1 MSSYS
6 ALFRAPGFLRV
17 ITSQLYARFPF
28 GMMTLAFVMHIQHV
42 HHSYA
47 VAGLALGADTIGA
60 AISGPVLGRLLGK
73 YGTSRVLITTAS
85 IGAAA
90 IAGIGLLNASPV
102 AMIAMAL
109 VVGLTSPPI
118 QTAARTIYP
127 TLVKKKDLPAVYSLD
142 ATSQELIWVIGP
154 VLATVLAAQVNTSFV
169 VVLMA
174 AIQVTG
180 AIWFCSNKEV
190 NQMVIPTPNRKM
202 GGVLT
207 NKVVLTTAILGLL
220 LIGGF
225 SGVEVGTVA
234 VVPKALAGVVI
245 GALSLGSIVG
255 GLALGNRVKSRW
267 SLSWLLSLILV
278 GYLLLWIAPTNA
290 VWISIC
296 LFIAGV
302 GVAPSLG
309 ILGAAIAS
317 NLRPGDA
324 AEANGWASTGQ
335 LMGYSAGAALSG
347 IAIDSVSDTSA
358 FLVSVV
364 FGVGAI
370 LVAIMAVEIM
380 SPARKQDQ

>member
-1 MSSYS
+1 MSSYG

-17 ITSQLYARFPF
+17 ISSQLYARFPF
-28 GMMTLAFVMHIQHV
+28 GMMTLAFVLHIEHV
-42 HHSYA
+42 HNSYA

-60 AISGPVLGRLLGK
+60 AVSGPVLGRLLSK
-73 YGTSRVLITTAS
+73 FGTTRVLVTSAT

-90 IAGIGLLNASPV
+90 MLGIALLDASPV
-102 AMIAMAL
+102 GMIALAL

-127 TLVKKKDLPAVYSLD
+127 SLVKKKDLNAVYSLD

-154 VLATVLAAQVNTSFV
+154 VLATVLAAQINTVFV

-174 AIQVTG
+174 AVQVSG
-180 AIWFCSNKEV
+180 VIWFCSNKEV
-190 NQMVIPTPNRKM
+190 SQAVIPSPERKM

-207 NKVVLTTAILGLL
+207 NKIVLATAVLGLL

-234 VVPKALAGVVI
+234 VVSHDLAGLVI

-255 GLALGNRVKSRW
+255 GVFLGNRVKSRW
-267 SLSWLLSLILV
+267 SLTWLLTLVLAGYALI
-278 GYLLLWIAPTNA
+278 WIAPANG
-290 VWISIC
+290 VWLAIC

-309 ILGAAIAS
+309 ILGTAIAG
-317 NLRPGDA
+317 NLKPGDA

-347 IAIDSVSDTSA
+347 IAIDSVSESSA
-358 FLVSVV
+358 FLVSLV
-364 FGVGAI
+364 FGVGAV
-370 LVAIMAVEIM
+370 LVAVMAVDIM
-380 SPARKQDQ
+380 SPARKQEK

>member
-1 MSSYS
+1 MSSYG

-60 AISGPVLGRLLGK
+60 AISGPVLGRFLSK
-73 YGTSRVLITTAS
+73 YGTTRVLVTTAS

-90 IAGIGLLNASPV
+90 MTGIGVLNAPPV
-102 AMIAMAL
+102 AMIALAL

-154 VLATVLAAQVNTSFV
+154 VLATVLAAQVNTMFV

-174 AIQVTG
+174 IVQVTG
-180 AIWFCSNKEV
+180 AIWFCSNREV
-190 NQMVIPTPNRKM
+190 SHMVIPSPDRKM

-234 VVPKALAGVVI
+234 IVPKAMAGVVI

-255 GLALGNRVKSRW
+255 GVFLGNRVKSRW
-267 SLSWLLSLILV
+267 SLTMLLGLV
-278 GYLLLWIAPTNA
+278 LLGYLLLWIAPSNPI
-290 VWISIC
+290 WIAIC
-296 LFIAGV
+296 LFVAGL

-309 ILGAAIAS
+309 ILGAAIAG
-317 NLRPGDA
+317 NLKAGDA

-347 IAIDSVSDTSA
+347 IAIDSVSNTSA
-358 FLVSVV
+358 FLVSIV

-380 SPARKQDQ
+380 NPSGKQN

>member
-1 MSSYS
+1 MNTYG
-6 ALFRAPGFLRV
+6 ALFKSPGFLRV
-17 ITSQLYARFPF
+17 MVSQLYARFSF

-42 HHSYA
+42 YHSYA

-60 AISGPVLGRLLGK
+60 AISGPVLGRLFGK
-73 YGTSRVLITTAS
+73 YGTARVLITCAS
-85 IGAAA
+85 IGSLAML
-90 IAGIGLLNASPV
+90 GIGLLSTSSV
-102 AMIAMAL
+102 VIIGLAL

-127 TLVKKKDLPAVYSLD
+127 TLVKKKLLPAVYSLD

-154 VLATVLAAQVNTSFV
+154 VLATVLAAQVSTAFV

-174 AIQVTG
+174 MIQITG
-180 AIWFCSNKEV
+180 TLWFCANKEV
-190 NQMVIPTPNRKM
+190 SKLVIPSSNRRM

-207 NKVVLTTAILGLL
+207 NKVVLTTAVLGLL

-234 VVPKALAGVVI
+234 IVPRALSGVVI
-245 GALSLGSIVG
+245 GALSLGSIFG
-255 GLALGNRVKSRW
+255 GIFLGNRVKSRW
-267 SLSWLLSLILV
+267 SLAFLLTLV
-278 GYLLLWIAPTNA
+278 LFGYLLVWFAPTNP
-290 VWISIC
+290 VWLSIC
-296 LFIAGV
+296 LFVAGL

-309 ILGAAIAS
+309 ILGAAIAR
-317 NLRPGDA
+317 NLKAGEA

-347 IAIDSVSDTSA
+347 IAIDSVSNVSA

-370 LVAIMAVEIM
+370 LVAIMAVDIM
-380 SPARKQDQ
+380 SPNGKKIE

>member
-1 MSSYS
+1 MSSYG

-17 ITSQLYARFPF
+17 ISSQLYARFPF
-28 GMMTLAFVMHIQHV
+28 GMMTLAFVLHIEHV
-42 HHSYA
+42 HNSYA

-60 AISGPVLGRLLGK
+60 AVSGPVLGRLLSK
-73 YGTSRVLITTAS
+73 FGTTRVLVTSAT
-85 IGAAA
+85 IGALAMLG
-90 IAGIGLLNASPV
+90 IALLDASPV
-102 AMIAMAL
+102 GMIALAL

-127 TLVKKKDLPAVYSLD
+127 SLVKKKDLNAVYSLD

-154 VLATVLAAQVNTSFV
+154 VLATVLAAQINTVFV

-174 AIQVTG
+174 AVQISGV
-180 AIWFCSNKEV
+180 IWFCSNKEV
-190 NQMVIPTPNRKM
+190 SQAVIPSPERKM

-207 NKVVLTTAILGLL
+207 NKIVLATAVLGLL

-234 VVPKALAGVVI
+234 VVSHDLAGLVI

-255 GLALGNRVKSRW
+255 GVFLGNRVKSRW
-267 SLSWLLSLILV
+267 SLTWLLTLVLAGYALI
-278 GYLLLWIAPTNA
+278 WIAPTNG
-290 VWISIC
+290 VWLAIC

-309 ILGAAIAS
+309 ILGTAIAG
-317 NLRPGDA
+317 NLKPGDA

-347 IAIDSVSDTSA
+347 IAIDSVSESSA
-358 FLVSVV
+358 FLVSLV
-364 FGVGAI
+364 FGVGAV
-370 LVAIMAVEIM
+370 LVAVMAVDIM
-380 SPARKQDQ
+380 SPARKQEK

>member
-73 YGTSRVLITTAS
+73 YGTSRVLITTAT

-90 IAGIGLLNASPV
+90 IAGIGLLNAPPV

-190 NQMVIPTPNRKM
+190 NQMVIPSPNRKM

>member
-1 MSSYS
+1 MSSYG

-28 GMMTLAFVMHIQHV
+28 GMMTLAFVMHIQFV

-73 YGTSRVLITTAS
+73 YGTTRVLITTAS

-90 IAGIGLLNASPV
+90 IASIGLFNAPPV
-102 AMIAMAL
+102 AMIALAL

-154 VLATVLAAQVNTSFV
+154 VLATVLAAQVNTAFV
-169 VVLMA
+169 VVLMSL
-174 AIQVTG
+174 IQITG
-180 AIWFCSNKEV
+180 ALWFCSNKEV
-190 NQMVIPTPNRKM
+190 SQMVIPTPNRKM

-234 VVPKALAGVVI
+234 VVPKSLAGVVI

-255 GLALGNRVKSRW
+255 GLTLGNRVKSRW
-267 SLSWLLSLILV
+267 SLTWLLTLILV
-278 GYLLLWIAPTNA
+278 GYLLVWIAPNSA
-290 VWISIC
+290 IWISIC

-317 NLRPGDA
+317 NLKAGDA

-358 FLVSVV
+358 FLVSIV

-370 LVAIMAVEIM
+370 LVAIMAVDIM
-380 SPARKQDQ
+380 SPARKQDK

>member
-1 MSSYS
+1 MSSYG

-28 GMMTLAFVMHIQHV
+28 GMMTLAFVMHIEHV

-60 AISGPVLGRLLGK
+60 AISGPVLGRLLSRF
-73 YGTSRVLITTAS
+73 GTSRVLITTAS

-90 IAGIGLLNASPV
+90 MVGIGVLDAPPV
-102 AMIAMAL
+102 AMIALAL

-127 TLVKKKDLPAVYSLD
+127 TLVKKKELPAVYSLD

-154 VLATVLAAQVNTSFV
+154 VLATVLAAQFNTMFV

-174 AIQVTG
+174 VVQVTG
-180 AIWFCSNKEV
+180 ALWFCSNREV
-190 NQMVIPTPNRKM
+190 NQMVIPSSNRKM

-207 NKVVLTTAILGLL
+207 NKIVLTTAILGLL

-234 VVPKALAGVVI
+234 IVPKALAGVVI

-255 GLALGNRVKSRW
+255 GVFLGNRVKSRW
-267 SLSWLLSLILV
+267 SLTLLLGLV
-278 GYLLLWIAPTNA
+278 LLGYLMLWISPSDPI
-290 VWISIC
+290 WIAIC
-296 LFIAGV
+296 LFISGV

-309 ILGAAIAS
+309 ILGAAIAG
-317 NLRPGDA
+317 NLKTGEA

-347 IAIDSVSDTSA
+347 IAIDSVSNTSA
-358 FLVSVV
+358 FLVSIV

-370 LVAIMAVEIM
+370 LVAIMAVDIM
-380 SPARKQDQ
+380 KPAGKQD

>member
-1 MSSYS
+1 MSSYG

-17 ITSQLYARFPF
+17 ISSQLYARFPF
-28 GMMTLAFVMHIQHV
+28 GMMTLAFVMHIQYV

-60 AISGPVLGRLLGK
+60 AISGPVLGRLLSK

-85 IGAAA
+85 IGAASMV
-90 IAGIGLLNASPV
+90 GIGVLNAPPV
-102 AMIAMAL
+102 AMIGLAL

-154 VLATVLAAQVNTSFV
+154 VLATVLAAQINTMFV

-174 AIQVTG
+174 VVQVTG
-180 AIWFCSNKEV
+180 ALWFCSNREV
-190 NQMVIPTPNRKM
+190 NQMVIPSSNRKM

-207 NKVVLTTAILGLL
+207 NKIVLTTAILGLL

-234 VVPKALAGVVI
+234 IVPKSLAGVVI

-255 GLALGNRVKSRW
+255 GVFLGNRVKSRW
-267 SLSWLLSLILV
+267 SLTILLGLV
-278 GYLLLWIAPTNA
+278 LLGYLMLWISPSNPI
-290 VWISIC
+290 WISIC
-296 LFIAGV
+296 LFISGV

-309 ILGAAIAS
+309 ILGAAIAG
-317 NLRPGDA
+317 NLKAGEA
-324 AEANGWASTGQ
+324 AEANGWAGTGQ

-347 IAIDSVSDTSA
+347 IAIDSVSNTSA
-358 FLVSVV
+358 FLVSIV

-380 SPARKQDQ
+380 NPAGKQD

>member
-1 MSSYS
+1 MSSYG

-17 ITSQLYARFPF
+17 ISSQLYARFPF

-60 AISGPVLGRLLGK
+60 AISGPVLGRLLSK
-73 YGTSRVLITTAS
+73 YGTTRVLITSAS
-85 IGAAA
+85 LGAAA
-90 IAGIGLLNASPV
+90 MLGIALLNASPV
-102 AMIAMAL
+102 GMIALAL

-127 TLVKKKDLPAVYSLD
+127 SLVKKKDLPAIYSLD

-154 VLATVLAAQVNTSFV
+154 VLATVLAAQVNTVFV

-174 AIQVTG
+174 AVQISG
-180 AIWFCSNKEV
+180 AIWFCSNREV
-190 NQMVIPTPNRKM
+190 SQMVIPSPERKM
-202 GGVLT
+202 GGVLR
-207 NKVVLTTAILGLL
+207 NKIVLTTAVLGLL

-234 VVPKALAGVVI
+234 VVSHELAGVVI

-255 GLALGNRVKSRW
+255 GVFLGNRVKSRW
-267 SLSWLLSLILV
+267 SLTWLLVLVLV
-278 GYLLLWIAPTNA
+278 GYALI
-290 VWISIC
+290 WISPADPIWISTC
-296 LFIAGV
+296 LFISGV

-309 ILGAAIAS
+309 ILGTAIAG
-317 NLRPGDA
+317 NLKPGDA

-347 IAIDSVSDTSA
+347 IAIDSVSNTSA
-358 FLVSVV
+358 FLVSIV

-380 SPARKQDQ
+380 SPSGKQDK

>member
-1 MSSYS
+1 MSSYG
-6 ALFRAPGFLRV
+6 ALFRSPGFLRV
-17 ITSQLYARFPF
+17 ISSQLYARFPF

-60 AISGPVLGRLLGK
+60 AISGPVLGRLFGK
-73 YGTSRVLITTAS
+73 YGTARVLITTAS
-85 IGAAA
+85 IGAMAM
-90 IAGIGLLNASPV
+90 AGIGLLNAAPAV
-102 AMIAMAL
+102 MIGLAL

-118 QTAARTIYP
+118 QTAARTVYP
-127 TLVKKKDLPAVYSLD
+127 TLVKKKYLPAVYSLD

-154 VLATVLAAQVNTSFV
+154 VLATVLAAQVSTAFV

-174 AIQVTG
+174 VVQVTG

-190 NQMVIPTPNRKM
+190 SRMVIPSPNRRM

-207 NKVVLTTAILGLL
+207 NKIVLTTAILGLL

-234 VVPKALAGVVI
+234 IVPKSLAGLVI
-245 GALSLGSIVG
+245 GALSFGSIVG
-255 GLALGNRVKSRW
+255 GITLGNRVKSRW
-267 SLSWLLSLILV
+267 SLALLLGLV
-278 GYLLLWIAPTNA
+278 LAGYLLLWISPSNPI
-290 VWISIC
+290 WISIC
-296 LFIAGV
+296 LFIAGL

-309 ILGAAIAS
+309 ILGAAIAG
-317 NLRPGDA
+317 NLKPGDA

-358 FLVSVV
+358 FLVSIV

-370 LVAIMAVEIM
+370 LVAIMAVDIM
-380 SPARKQDQ
+380 TPPGKQD

>member
-1 MSSYS
+1 MSSYG

-17 ITSQLYARFPF
+17 ISSQLFARFPF

-60 AISGPVLGRLLGK
+60 AISGPVLGRLLGT

-90 IAGIGLLNASPV
+90 MAGIGLLNAPPV
-102 AMIAMAL
+102 VMIGLAL

-154 VLATVLAAQVNTSFV
+154 VLATVLAAQVNTAFV

-174 AIQVTG
+174 LVQVTG

-190 NQMVIPTPNRKM
+190 SQMVIPSSNRRM

-207 NKVVLTTAILGLL
+207 NKIVLTTAILGLL

-234 VVPKALAGVVI
+234 IVPKALAGVVI

-255 GLALGNRVKSRW
+255 GIFLGNRVKSRW
-267 SLSWLLSLILV
+267 SLTWLLGVVLL
-278 GYLLLWIAPTNA
+278 GYLLLWISPGNPI
-290 VWISIC
+290 WISIC
-296 LFIAGV
+296 LFIAGL

-309 ILGAAIAS
+309 ILGAAIAG
-317 NLRPGDA
+317 NLKAGDA

-347 IAIDSVSDTSA
+347 IAIDSVSNTSA
-358 FLVSVV
+358 FLVSIV

-370 LVAIMAVEIM
+370 LVAIMAVDTM
-380 SPARKQDQ
+380 SPSRKQD

>member
-1 MSSYS
+1 MSSYG

-60 AISGPVLGRLLGK
+60 AISGPVLGRLLSK

-90 IAGIGLLNASPV
+90 MVGIGVLDAPPV
-102 AMIAMAL
+102 AMIGLAL

-127 TLVKKKDLPAVYSLD
+127 TLVKKKHLPAVYSLD

-154 VLATVLAAQVNTSFV
+154 VLATVLAAQINTMFV

-174 AIQVTG
+174 IVQVTG
-180 AIWFCSNKEV
+180 ALWFCSNREV
-190 NQMVIPTPNRKM
+190 NQMVIPSSNRKM

-207 NKVVLTTAILGLL
+207 NKIVLTTAILGLL

-234 VVPKALAGVVI
+234 I
-245 GALSLGSIVG
+245 
-255 GLALGNRVKSRW
+255 LGNRVKSRW
-267 SLSWLLSLILV
+267 SLTMLLGLV
-278 GYLLLWIAPTNA
+278 LLGYLMLWISPSDP
-290 VWISIC
+290 VWIAIC
-296 LFIAGV
+296 L
-302 GVAPSLG
+302 P
-309 ILGAAIAS
+309 
-317 NLRPGDA
+317 P
-324 AEANGWASTGQ
+324 
-335 LMGYSAGAALSG
+335 
-347 IAIDSVSDTSA
+347 
-358 FLVSVV
+358 
-364 FGVGAI
+364 
-370 LVAIMAVEIM
+370 
-380 SPARKQDQ
+380 

>member
-1 MSSYS
+1 MSSYG

-17 ITSQLYARFPF
+17 IVSQLYARFPF
-28 GMMTLAFVMHIQHV
+28 GMMTLAFVMHIEHV

-60 AISGPVLGRLLGK
+60 AISGPVLGRLLSK
-73 YGTSRVLITTAS
+73 YGTTRVLVTTAS

-90 IAGIGLLNASPV
+90 MTGIGVFNAPPV
-102 AMIAMAL
+102 VMIALAL

-154 VLATVLAAQVNTSFV
+154 VLATVLAAQINTMFV

-174 AIQVTG
+174 AVQVSG
-180 AIWFCSNKEV
+180 AIWFCSNREV
-190 NQMVIPTPNRKM
+190 NQMVIPSPNRRM

-207 NKVVLTTAILGLL
+207 NKIVLTTAILGLL

-234 VVPKALAGVVI
+234 VVPKAMAGLVI
-245 GALSLGSIVG
+245 GALSLGSIFG
-255 GLALGNRVKSRW
+255 GVLLGNRTKSRW
-267 SLSWLLSLILV
+267 SLTWLLGLV
-278 GYLLLWIAPTNA
+278 LLGYLLLWVSPSDPIWIA
-290 VWISIC
+290 IC
-296 LFIAGV
+296 LFISGV

-309 ILGAAIAS
+309 ILGAAIAG
-317 NLRPGDA
+317 NLKAGDA

-347 IAIDSVSDTSA
+347 IAIDSVSNTSA
-358 FLVSVV
+358 FLVSIV

-370 LVAIMAVEIM
+370 LVAIMALEIM
-380 SPARKQDQ
+380 SPSGKQD

>member
-1 MSSYS
+1 MSSYG

-17 ITSQLYARFPF
+17 ISSQLFARFPF

-60 AISGPVLGRLLGK
+60 AISGPVLGRLLGT

-90 IAGIGLLNASPV
+90 MAGIGLLNAPPV
-102 AMIAMAL
+102 VMIGLAL
-109 VVGLTSPPI
+109 VVALSSPPI

-154 VLATVLAAQVNTSFV
+154 VLATVLAAQVNTAFV

-174 AIQVTG
+174 LVQVTG

-190 NQMVIPTPNRKM
+190 SQMVIPSSNRRM

-207 NKVVLTTAILGLL
+207 NKIVLTTAILGLL

-234 VVPKALAGVVI
+234 IVPKALAGVVI

-255 GLALGNRVKSRW
+255 GIFLGNRVKSRW
-267 SLSWLLSLILV
+267 SLTWLLGVVLL
-278 GYLLLWIAPTNA
+278 GYLLLWISPGNPI
-290 VWISIC
+290 WISIC
-296 LFIAGV
+296 LFIAGL

-309 ILGAAIAS
+309 ILGAAIAG
-317 NLRPGDA
+317 NLKAGDA

-347 IAIDSVSDTSA
+347 IAIDSVSNTSA
-358 FLVSVV
+358 FLVSIV

-370 LVAIMAVEIM
+370 LVAIMAVDTM
-380 SPARKQDQ
+380 SPSRKQD

>member
-1 MSSYS
+1 
-6 ALFRAPGFLRV
+6 
-17 ITSQLYARFPF
+17 
-28 GMMTLAFVMHIQHV
+28 MMTLAFVLHIQHV

-60 AISGPVLGRLLGK
+60 AISGPVLGRLLGT
-73 YGTSRVLITTAS
+73 YGVTRVLLTCAT
-85 IGAAA
+85 IGATSM
-90 IAGIGLLNASPV
+90 AGIGLLNAPPV

-118 QTAARTIYP
+118 QTAARTVYP
-127 TLVKKKDLPAVYSLD
+127 SLVKKKDLPAVYSLD

-154 VLATVLAAQVNTSFV
+154 VLATVLAAQVSTSFV
-169 VVLMA
+169 VLLMA
-174 AIQVTG
+174 VIQVSG
-180 AIWFCSNKEV
+180 ALWFCSNKEV
-190 NQMVIPTPNRKM
+190 NRIEIPSSSRRM

-225 SGVEVGTVA
+225 SGVEVVTVA
-234 VVPKALAGVVI
+234 SVPKALSGLVI
-245 GALSLGSIVG
+245 GALSVGSIVG
-255 GLALGNRVKSRW
+255 GLTLGNRVKSRW
-267 SLSWLLSLILV
+267 SLTWLLSIVLL
-278 GYLLLWIAPTNA
+278 GYLMLWFAPSDPI
-290 VWISIC
+290 WLSIC
-296 LFIAGV
+296 LFISGV

-309 ILGAAIAS
+309 LLGTAIAF
-317 NLRPGDA
+317 NLKGADA

-347 IAIDSVSDTSA
+347 IAIDSVSNSSS

-370 LVAIMAVEIM
+370 LVAIMAVDIM
-380 SPARKQDQ
+380 SPVGKKIQ

>member
-1 MSSYS
+1 MSSYG

-60 AISGPVLGRLLGK
+60 AISGPVLGRFLSK
-73 YGTSRVLITTAS
+73 YGTTRVLVTTAS

-90 IAGIGLLNASPV
+90 MTGIGVLNAPPV
-102 AMIAMAL
+102 AMIALAL

-154 VLATVLAAQVNTSFV
+154 VLATVLAAQVNTMFV

-174 AIQVTG
+174 IVQVTG
-180 AIWFCSNKEV
+180 AIWFCSNREV
-190 NQMVIPTPNRKM
+190 SHMVIPSPDRKM

-234 VVPKALAGVVI
+234 IVPKAMAGVVI

-255 GLALGNRVKSRW
+255 GVFLGNRVKSRW
-267 SLSWLLSLILV
+267 SLTMLLGLV
-278 GYLLLWIAPTNA
+278 LLGYLLLWIAPSNPI
-290 VWISIC
+290 WIAIC
-296 LFIAGV
+296 LFVAGL

-309 ILGAAIAS
+309 ILGAAIAGT
-317 NLRPGDA
+317 LKAGDA

-347 IAIDSVSDTSA
+347 IAIDSVSNTSA
-358 FLVSVV
+358 FLVSIV

-380 SPARKQDQ
+380 NPSGKQN

>member
-1 MSSYS
+1 MSSYG

-28 GMMTLAFVMHIQHV
+28 GMMTLAFVMHIQFV

-73 YGTSRVLITTAS
+73 YGTTRVLITTAS

-90 IAGIGLLNASPV
+90 IASIGLFNAPPV
-102 AMIAMAL
+102 AMIALAL

-154 VLATVLAAQVNTSFV
+154 VLATVLAAQVNTAFV
-169 VVLMA
+169 VVLMSL
-174 AIQVTG
+174 IQITG
-180 AIWFCSNKEV
+180 ALWFCSNKEV
-190 NQMVIPTPNRKM
+190 SQMDIPTPNRKM

-234 VVPKALAGVVI
+234 VVPKSLAGVVI

-255 GLALGNRVKSRW
+255 GLTLGNRVKSRW
-267 SLSWLLSLILV
+267 SLTWLLTLILV
-278 GYLLLWIAPTNA
+278 GYLLVWVAPSSA
-290 VWISIC
+290 IWISIC

-317 NLRPGDA
+317 NLKAGDA

-358 FLVSVV
+358 FLVSIV

-370 LVAIMAVEIM
+370 LVAIMAVDIM
-380 SPARKQDQ
+380 SPARKQDK

>member
-1 MSSYS
+1 MSSYG

-17 ITSQLYARFPF
+17 IVSQLYARFPF
-28 GMMTLAFVMHIQHV
+28 GMMTLAFVMHIEHV

-60 AISGPVLGRLLGK
+60 AISGPVLGRLLSK
-73 YGTSRVLITTAS
+73 YGTTRVLVTTAS

-90 IAGIGLLNASPV
+90 MTGIGVFNAPPV
-102 AMIAMAL
+102 VMIALAL

-154 VLATVLAAQVNTSFV
+154 VLATVLAAQINTMFV

-174 AIQVTG
+174 AVQVSG
-180 AIWFCSNKEV
+180 AIWFCSNREV
-190 NQMVIPTPNRKM
+190 NQMVIPSPNRRM

-207 NKVVLTTAILGLL
+207 NKIVLTTAILGLL

-234 VVPKALAGVVI
+234 VVPKAMAGLVI
-245 GALSLGSIVG
+245 GALSLGSIFG
-255 GLALGNRVKSRW
+255 GVLLGNRTKSRW
-267 SLSWLLSLILV
+267 SLTWLLGLV
-278 GYLLLWIAPTNA
+278 LLGYLLLWVSPSEPIWIA
-290 VWISIC
+290 IC
-296 LFIAGV
+296 LFISGV

-309 ILGAAIAS
+309 ILGAAIAG
-317 NLRPGDA
+317 NLKAGDA

-347 IAIDSVSDTSA
+347 IAIDSVSNTSA
-358 FLVSVV
+358 FLVSIV

-370 LVAIMAVEIM
+370 LVAIMALEIM
-380 SPARKQDQ
+380 SPSGKQD

>member
-1 MSSYS
+1 MTGVQTC
-6 ALFRAPGFLRV
+6 AFR
-17 ITSQLYARFPF
+17 SLYARFPF
-28 GMMTLAFVMHIQHV
+28 GMMTLAFVMHIEHV

-60 AISGPVLGRLLGK
+60 AISGPVLGRLLSK
-73 YGTSRVLITTAS
+73 YGTSRILITTAV

-90 IAGIGLLNASPV
+90 MAGIGLFNAPPV
-102 AMIAMAL
+102 VMIALAL

-154 VLATVLAAQVNTSFV
+154 VLATILAAQVNTMFV

-174 AIQVTG
+174 VVQVTG
-180 AIWFCSNKEV
+180 AIWFCSNREV
-190 NQMVIPTPNRKM
+190 NQMVIPSPDRKM

-207 NKVVLTTAILGLL
+207 NKIVLTTAILGLL

-225 SGVEVGTVA
+225 SGVEVGTVSI
-234 VVPKALAGVVI
+234 VPKAMAGLVI

-255 GLALGNRVKSRW
+255 GVFLGNRVKSRW
-267 SLSWLLSLILV
+267 SLTGLLGLV
-278 GYLLLWIAPTNA
+278 LAGYLLLWVSPSDPIWIAL
-290 VWISIC
+290 C
-296 LFIAGV
+296 LFISGV

-309 ILGAAIAS
+309 ILGAAIAG
-317 NLRPGDA
+317 NLKAGDA

-347 IAIDSVSDTSA
+347 IAIDSVSNTSA
-358 FLVSVV
+358 FLVSLV

-370 LVAIMAVEIM
+370 LVAIMAVDIM
-380 SPARKQDQ
+380 SPSGKQN

>member
-73 YGTSRVLITTAS
+73 YGTTRVLITTAT
-85 IGAAA
+85 IGALA
-90 IAGIGLLNASPV
+90 IAGIGLLDAPPV

-169 VVLMA
+169 VVLMSV
-174 AIQVTG
+174 IQVTG

-190 NQMVIPTPNRKM
+190 SHMVIPSPNRKM

-255 GLALGNRVKSRW
+255 GLGLGNRVKSRW

-278 GYLLLWIAPTNA
+278 GYLLIWIAPTNPI
-290 VWISIC
+290 WISIC

-317 NLRPGDA
+317 NLKAGDA

-347 IAIDSVSDTSA
+347 IAIDSVSNTSA
-358 FLVSVV
+358 FLVSIV

-370 LVAIMAVEIM
+370 LVAIMAVDIM
-380 SPARKQDQ
+380 SPARKQD

>member
-1 MSSYS
+1 MSSYG

-17 ITSQLYARFPF
+17 IVSQLYARFPF
-28 GMMTLAFVMHIQHV
+28 GMMTLAFVMHIEHV

-60 AISGPVLGRLLGK
+60 AISGPVLGRLLSK
-73 YGTSRVLITTAS
+73 YGTTRVLVTTAS

-90 IAGIGLLNASPV
+90 MTGIGVFNAPPV
-102 AMIAMAL
+102 VMIALAL

-154 VLATVLAAQVNTSFV
+154 VLATVLAAQINTMFV

-174 AIQVTG
+174 AVQVSG
-180 AIWFCSNKEV
+180 AIWFCSNREV
-190 NQMVIPTPNRKM
+190 NQMVIPSPNRRM

-207 NKVVLTTAILGLL
+207 NKIVLTTAILGLL

-234 VVPKALAGVVI
+234 VVPKAMAGLVI
-245 GALSLGSIVG
+245 GALSLGSIFG
-255 GLALGNRVKSRW
+255 GVLLGNRTKSRW
-267 SLSWLLSLILV
+267 SLTLLLGLV
-278 GYLLLWIAPTNA
+278 LLGYLLLWVSPSDPIWIA
-290 VWISIC
+290 IC
-296 LFIAGV
+296 LFISGV

-309 ILGAAIAS
+309 ILGAAIAG
-317 NLRPGDA
+317 NLKAGDA

-347 IAIDSVSDTSA
+347 IAIDSVSNTSA
-358 FLVSVV
+358 FLVSIV

-370 LVAIMAVEIM
+370 LVAIMALEIM
-380 SPARKQDQ
+380 SPSGKQD

>member
-1 MSSYS
+1 MSSYG

-17 ITSQLYARFPF
+17 IVSQLYARFPF
-28 GMMTLAFVMHIQHV
+28 GMMTLAFVMHIEHV

-47 VAGLALGADTIGA
+47 VAGLTLGADTIGA
-60 AISGPVLGRLLGK
+60 AISGPVLGRLLSK
-73 YGTSRVLITTAS
+73 YGTTRVLVTTAS

-90 IAGIGLLNASPV
+90 MTGIGVFNAPPV
-102 AMIAMAL
+102 VMIALAL

-127 TLVKKKDLPAVYSLD
+127 TLVTKKDLPAVYSLD

-154 VLATVLAAQVNTSFV
+154 VLATVLAAQINTMFV

-174 AIQVTG
+174 AVQVSG
-180 AIWFCSNKEV
+180 AIWFCSNREV
-190 NQMVIPTPNRKM
+190 NQMVIPSPNRRM

-207 NKVVLTTAILGLL
+207 NKIVLTTAILGLL

-234 VVPKALAGVVI
+234 VVPKAMAGLVI
-245 GALSLGSIVG
+245 GALSLGSIFG
-255 GLALGNRVKSRW
+255 GVLLGNRTKSRW
-267 SLSWLLSLILV
+267 SLTLLLGLV
-278 GYLLLWIAPTNA
+278 LLGYLLLWVSPSDPIWIA
-290 VWISIC
+290 IC
-296 LFIAGV
+296 LFISGV

-309 ILGAAIAS
+309 ILGAAIAG
-317 NLRPGDA
+317 NLKAGDA

-347 IAIDSVSDTSA
+347 IAIDSVSNTSA
-358 FLVSVV
+358 FLVSIV

-370 LVAIMAVEIM
+370 LVAIMALEIM
-380 SPARKQDQ
+380 SPSGKQD

>member
-1 MSSYS
+1 MSSYG
-6 ALFRAPGFLRV
+6 ALFRSPGFLRV

-60 AISGPVLGRLLGK
+60 AISGPVLGRLLSK
-73 YGTSRVLITTAS
+73 YGTSRVLMTTAS

-90 IAGIGLLNASPV
+90 MVGIGVLDAPPV
-102 AMIAMAL
+102 AMIGLAL

-127 TLVKKKDLPAVYSLD
+127 TLVKKKYLPAVYSLD

-154 VLATVLAAQVNTSFV
+154 VLATVLAAQINTMFV

-174 AIQVTG
+174 VVQVTG
-180 AIWFCSNKEV
+180 ALWFCSNREV
-190 NQMVIPTPNRKM
+190 NQMVIPSSNRKM

-207 NKVVLTTAILGLL
+207 NKIVLTTAILGLL

-234 VVPKALAGVVI
+234 IVPKSLAGVVI

-255 GLALGNRVKSRW
+255 GVFLGNRVKSRW
-267 SLSWLLSLILV
+267 SLTMLLGLV
-278 GYLLLWIAPTNA
+278 LLGYLMLWISPSDP
-290 VWISIC
+290 VWIAIC
-296 LFIAGV
+296 LFISGV

-309 ILGAAIAS
+309 ILGAAIAG
-317 NLRPGDA
+317 NLKAGEA

-347 IAIDSVSDTSA
+347 IAIDSVSNTSA
-358 FLVSVV
+358 FLVSIV

-380 SPARKQDQ
+380 NPSGKQD

>member
-1 MSSYS
+1 MSSYG

-60 AISGPVLGRLLGK
+60 AISGPVLGRLLSK

-90 IAGIGLLNASPV
+90 MVGIGILNAPPV
-102 AMIAMAL
+102 AMIGLAL

-127 TLVKKKDLPAVYSLD
+127 TLVKKKYLPAVYSLD

-154 VLATVLAAQVNTSFV
+154 VLATVLAAQINTTFV

-174 AIQVTG
+174 VVQVTG
-180 AIWFCSNKEV
+180 ALWFCSNREV
-190 NQMVIPTPNRKM
+190 NQMVIPSSNRKM

-207 NKVVLTTAILGLL
+207 NKIVLTTAILGLL

-234 VVPKALAGVVI
+234 IVPKSLAGVVI

-255 GLALGNRVKSRW
+255 GVFLGNRVKSRW
-267 SLSWLLSLILV
+267 SLTMLLGLV
-278 GYLLLWIAPTNA
+278 LLGYLMLWISPSDPI
-290 VWISIC
+290 WIAIC
-296 LFIAGV
+296 LFISGV

-309 ILGAAIAS
+309 ILGAAIAG
-317 NLRPGDA
+317 NLKAGEA

-347 IAIDSVSDTSA
+347 IAIDSVSNASA
-358 FLVSVV
+358 FLVSIV

-370 LVAIMAVEIM
+370 LVAIMAIEIM
-380 SPARKQDQ
+380 NPSGKQD

>member
-1 MSSYS
+1 MSSYG

-28 GMMTLAFVMHIQHV
+28 GMMTLAFVMHIEHV

-60 AISGPVLGRLLGK
+60 AISGPVLGRLLSRF
-73 YGTSRVLITTAS
+73 GTSRVLITTAS

-90 IAGIGLLNASPV
+90 MVGIGVLDAPPV
-102 AMIAMAL
+102 AMIALAL

-127 TLVKKKDLPAVYSLD
+127 TLVKKKELPAVYSLD

-154 VLATVLAAQVNTSFV
+154 VLATVLAAQFNTMFV

-174 AIQVTG
+174 VVQVTG
-180 AIWFCSNKEV
+180 ALWFCSNREV
-190 NQMVIPTPNRKM
+190 NQMVIPSSNRKM

-207 NKVVLTTAILGLL
+207 NKIVLTTAILGLL

-234 VVPKALAGVVI
+234 IVPKALAGVVI

-255 GLALGNRVKSRW
+255 GVFLGNRVKSRW
-267 SLSWLLSLILV
+267 SLTLLLGLVLV
-278 GYLLLWIAPTNA
+278 GYLMLWISPSDPI
-290 VWISIC
+290 WIAIC
-296 LFIAGV
+296 LFISGV

-309 ILGAAIAS
+309 ILGAAIAG
-317 NLRPGDA
+317 NLKTGEA

-347 IAIDSVSDTSA
+347 IAIDSVSNTSA
-358 FLVSVV
+358 FLVSIV

-370 LVAIMAVEIM
+370 LVAIMAVDIM
-380 SPARKQDQ
+380 KPAGKQD

>member
-1 MSSYS
+1 MSSYG

-17 ITSQLYARFPF
+17 ISSQLYARFPF
-28 GMMTLAFVMHIQHV
+28 GMMTLAFVLHIEHV
-42 HHSYA
+42 HNSYA

-60 AISGPVLGRLLGK
+60 AVSGPVLGRLLSK
-73 YGTSRVLITTAS
+73 FGTTRVLVTSAT
-85 IGAAA
+85 IGALAMLG
-90 IAGIGLLNASPV
+90 IALLNASPV
-102 AMIAMAL
+102 GMIALAL

-127 TLVKKKDLPAVYSLD
+127 SLVKKKDLNAVYSLD

-154 VLATVLAAQVNTSFV
+154 VLATVLAAQINTVFV

-174 AIQVTG
+174 AVQISGV
-180 AIWFCSNKEV
+180 IWFCSNKEV
-190 NQMVIPTPNRKM
+190 SQAVIPSPERKM

-207 NKVVLTTAILGLL
+207 NKIVLTTAVLGLL

-234 VVPKALAGVVI
+234 VVSHDLAGLVI

-255 GLALGNRVKSRW
+255 GVFLGNRVKSRW
-267 SLSWLLSLILV
+267 SLTWLLTLVLAGYALIWV
-278 GYLLLWIAPTNA
+278 APTNG
-290 VWISIC
+290 VWLAIC
-296 LFIAGV
+296 LFISGV

-309 ILGAAIAS
+309 ILGTAIAG
-317 NLRPGDA
+317 NLKPGDA

-347 IAIDSVSDTSA
+347 IAIDSVSESSA
-358 FLVSVV
+358 FLVSLV
-364 FGVGAI
+364 FGVGAV
-370 LVAIMAVEIM
+370 LVAVMAVDIM
-380 SPARKQDQ
+380 SPARKQEK

>member
-17 ITSQLYARFPF
+17 ISSQLYARFPF

-73 YGTSRVLITTAS
+73 YGTSRVLITTAT

-90 IAGIGLLNASPV
+90 MAGIGLLNAPPV
-102 AMIAMAL
+102 AMIALAL

-127 TLVKKKDLPAVYSLD
+127 TLVKKKDLAAVYSLD

-169 VVLMA
+169 VVLMSL
-174 AIQVTG
+174 IQISG

-190 NQMVIPTPNRKM
+190 SQMVIPRSNRKM

-207 NKVVLTTAILGLL
+207 NKVVLTTAVLGLL

-234 VVPKALAGVVI
+234 VVPKSLAGLVI

-255 GLALGNRVKSRW
+255 GLTLGNRVKSRW
-267 SLSWLLSLILV
+267 SLTWLLTLILV
-278 GYLLLWIAPTNA
+278 GYLLVWVAPMNA
-290 VWISIC
+290 IWISIC

-317 NLRPGDA
+317 NLQAGDA

-358 FLVSVV
+358 FLVSLV

-380 SPARKQDQ
+380 SPSRKQDQ

>member
-1 MSSYS
+1 MTSY
-6 ALFRAPGFLRV
+6 AVLFRAPGFLRV

-28 GMMTLAFVMHIQHV
+28 GMMTLAFVMHIQFV

-73 YGTSRVLITTAS
+73 YGTTRVLLTTAI

-90 IAGIGLLNASPV
+90 IAGIGLLNAPPIG
-102 AMIAMAL
+102 MIAMAL

-174 AIQVTG
+174 VIQVSG
-180 AIWFCSNKEV
+180 AIWFCSNREV
-190 NQMVIPTPNRKM
+190 NQMVIPSPNRRM
-202 GGVLT
+202 GGVLA

-234 VVPKALAGVVI
+234 VVSKTLAGVII

-255 GLALGNRVKSRW
+255 GLLLGNRVKSRW
-267 SLSWLLSLILV
+267 SLTLLLGLV
-278 GYLLLWIAPTNA
+278 LLGYLLLWIAPTNA
-290 VWISIC
+290 IWISIC

-309 ILGAAIAS
+309 ILGTAIAS
-317 NLRPGDA
+317 NLKAGDA

-347 IAIDSVSDTSA
+347 IAIDSVSNTSA
-358 FLVSVV
+358 FLVSIV

-370 LVAIMAVEIM
+370 LVSLMAVDIM
-380 SPARKQDQ
+380 SPNRKQD

>member
-1 MSSYS
+1 MSSYG

-28 GMMTLAFVMHIQHV
+28 GMMTLAFVMHIEHV

-60 AISGPVLGRLLGK
+60 AISGPVLGRLLSRF
-73 YGTSRVLITTAS
+73 GTSRVLITTAS

-90 IAGIGLLNASPV
+90 MVGIGVLDAPPV
-102 AMIAMAL
+102 AMIALAL

-127 TLVKKKDLPAVYSLD
+127 TLVKKKELPAVYSLD

-154 VLATVLAAQVNTSFV
+154 VLATVLAAQVNTMFV

-174 AIQVTG
+174 VVQVTG
-180 AIWFCSNKEV
+180 ALWFCSNREV
-190 NQMVIPTPNRKM
+190 NQMVIPSSNRKM

-207 NKVVLTTAILGLL
+207 NKIVLTTAILGLL

-234 VVPKALAGVVI
+234 IVPKALAGVVI

-255 GLALGNRVKSRW
+255 GVFLGNRVKSRW
-267 SLSWLLSLILV
+267 SLTLLLGLV
-278 GYLLLWIAPTNA
+278 LLGYLMLWISPSDPI
-290 VWISIC
+290 WIAIC
-296 LFIAGV
+296 LFISGV

-309 ILGAAIAS
+309 ILGAAIAG
-317 NLRPGDA
+317 NLKTGEA

-347 IAIDSVSDTSA
+347 IAIDSVSNTSA
-358 FLVSVV
+358 FLVSIV

-370 LVAIMAVEIM
+370 LVAIMAVDIM
-380 SPARKQDQ
+380 KPAGKQD

>member
-1 MSSYS
+1 
-6 ALFRAPGFLRV
+6 
-17 ITSQLYARFPF
+17 
-28 GMMTLAFVMHIQHV
+28 MMTLAFVMHIQHV

-73 YGTSRVLITTAS
+73 YGTARVLITTAT
-85 IGAAA
+85 IGALA
-90 IAGIGLLNASPV
+90 IAGIGLLDAPPV

-169 VVLMA
+169 VVLMSV
-174 AIQVTG
+174 IQVTG

-190 NQMVIPTPNRKM
+190 SHMVIPSPNRKM

-255 GLALGNRVKSRW
+255 GLGLGNRVKSRW

-278 GYLLLWIAPTNA
+278 GYLLIWLAPTNPI
-290 VWISIC
+290 WISIC

-317 NLRPGDA
+317 NLKTGDA

-347 IAIDSVSDTSA
+347 IAIDSVSNTSA
-358 FLVSVV
+358 FLVSIV

-380 SPARKQDQ
+380 SPARKQD

>member
-1 MSSYS
+1 MSSYG
-6 ALFRAPGFLRV
+6 ALFRSPGFLRV

-28 GMMTLAFVMHIQHV
+28 GMMTLAFVLHIEHV
-42 HHSYA
+42 HNSYA

-60 AISGPVLGRLLGK
+60 AISGPVLGRLLSK
-73 YGTSRVLITTAS
+73 FGTTRVLITSATV
-85 IGAAA
+85 GAAA
-90 IAGIGLLNASPV
+90 MLGIALLNASPV
-102 AMIAMAL
+102 GMIALAL

-127 TLVKKKDLPAVYSLD
+127 SLVKKKDLNAVYSLD

-154 VLATVLAAQVNTSFV
+154 VLATVLAAQVNTVFV

-174 AIQVTG
+174 AVQVSG

-190 NQMVIPTPNRKM
+190 SRAIIPSPERKM
-202 GGVLT
+202 GGVLG
-207 NKVVLTTAILGLL
+207 NKIVLATAVLGLL

-234 VVPKALAGVVI
+234 VVSHDLAGLVI

-255 GLALGNRVKSRW
+255 GVFLGNRVKSRW
-267 SLSWLLSLILV
+267 SLTWLLTLVLV
-278 GYLLLWIAPTNA
+278 GYALIWIAPTNGIWLA
-290 VWISIC
+290 IC

-309 ILGAAIAS
+309 ILGTAIAG
-317 NLRPGDA
+317 NLKPGDA

-347 IAIDSVSDTSA
+347 IAIDSVSESSA
-358 FLVSVV
+358 FLVSLV
-364 FGVGAI
+364 FGVGAV
-370 LVAIMAVEIM
+370 LVAIMAVDIM
-380 SPARKQDQ
+380 SPARKQEK

>member
-1 MSSYS
+1 MSSYG

-17 ITSQLYARFPF
+17 IVSQLYARFPF
-28 GMMTLAFVMHIQHV
+28 GMMTLAFVMHIEHV

-60 AISGPVLGRLLGK
+60 AISGPVLGRLLSK
-73 YGTSRVLITTAS
+73 YGTTRVLVTTAS

-90 IAGIGLLNASPV
+90 MTGIGVFNAPPV
-102 AMIAMAL
+102 VMIALAL

-154 VLATVLAAQVNTSFV
+154 VLATVLAAQINTMFV

-174 AIQVTG
+174 AVQVSG
-180 AIWFCSNKEV
+180 AIWFCSNREV
-190 NQMVIPTPNRKM
+190 NQMVIPSPNRRM

-207 NKVVLTTAILGLL
+207 NKIVLTTAILGLL

-234 VVPKALAGVVI
+234 VVPKAMAGLVI
-245 GALSLGSIVG
+245 GALSLGSIFG
-255 GLALGNRVKSRW
+255 GVLLGNRTKSRW
-267 SLSWLLSLILV
+267 SLTWLLGLV
-278 GYLLLWIAPTNA
+278 LFGYLLLWVSPSDPIWIA
-290 VWISIC
+290 IC
-296 LFIAGV
+296 LFISGV

-309 ILGAAIAS
+309 ILGAAIAG
-317 NLRPGDA
+317 NLKAGDA

-347 IAIDSVSDTSA
+347 IAIDSVSNTSA
-358 FLVSVV
+358 FLVSIV

-370 LVAIMAVEIM
+370 LVAIMALEIM
-380 SPARKQDQ
+380 SPSGKQD

>member
-1 MSSYS
+1 MSTYS

-73 YGTSRVLITTAS
+73 YGTSRVLITTAT

-90 IAGIGLLNASPV
+90 MAGIGILNAPPV
-102 AMIAMAL
+102 AMIALAL

-127 TLVKKKDLPAVYSLD
+127 TLVKKKDLAAVYSLD

-169 VVLMA
+169 VVLMSL
-174 AIQVTG
+174 IQVSG

-190 NQMVIPTPNRKM
+190 SQMAIPRSNRKM

-207 NKVVLTTAILGLL
+207 NKVVLTTAVLGLL

-234 VVPKALAGVVI
+234 VVPKSLAGLVI

-255 GLALGNRVKSRW
+255 GLTLGNRVKSRW
-267 SLSWLLSLILV
+267 SLTWLLTLILV
-278 GYLLLWIAPTNA
+278 GYLLVWVAPTNA
-290 VWISIC
+290 IWISIC

-317 NLRPGDA
+317 NLKAGDA

-358 FLVSVV
+358 FLVSLV

-380 SPARKQDQ
+380 SPARKQEQ

>member
-73 YGTSRVLITTAS
+73 YGTSRVLITTAT

-90 IAGIGLLNASPV
+90 MAGIGLLNAPPV
-102 AMIAMAL
+102 AMIALAL

-127 TLVKKKDLPAVYSLD
+127 TLVKKKDLAAVYSLD

-169 VVLMA
+169 VVLMSL
-174 AIQVTG
+174 IQVSG

-190 NQMVIPTPNRKM
+190 SQMVIPRSNRKM

-207 NKVVLTTAILGLL
+207 NKVVLTTAVLGLL

-234 VVPKALAGVVI
+234 VVPKSLAGLVI

-255 GLALGNRVKSRW
+255 GLTLGNRVKSRW
-267 SLSWLLSLILV
+267 SLTWLLTLILV
-278 GYLLLWIAPTNA
+278 GYLLVWVAPTNA
-290 VWISIC
+290 IWISIC

-317 NLRPGDA
+317 NLKAGDA

-358 FLVSVV
+358 FLVSLV

-380 SPARKQDQ
+380 SPSRKQEQ

>member
-1 MSSYS
+1 MSSYG

-17 ITSQLYARFPF
+17 ISSQLYARFPF
-28 GMMTLAFVMHIQHV
+28 GMMTLAFVLHIEHV
-42 HHSYA
+42 HNSYA

-60 AISGPVLGRLLGK
+60 AVSGPVLGRLLSK
-73 YGTSRVLITTAS
+73 FGTTRVLVTSAT
-85 IGAAA
+85 IGALAMLG
-90 IAGIGLLNASPV
+90 IALLNASPV
-102 AMIAMAL
+102 GMIALAL

-127 TLVKKKDLPAVYSLD
+127 SLVKKKDLNAVYSLD

-154 VLATVLAAQVNTSFV
+154 VLATVLAAQINTVFV

-174 AIQVTG
+174 AVQISGV
-180 AIWFCSNKEV
+180 IWFCSNKEV
-190 NQMVIPTPNRKM
+190 SQAVIPSPERKM

-207 NKVVLTTAILGLL
+207 NKIVLTTAVLGLL

-234 VVPKALAGVVI
+234 VVSHHLAGLVI

-255 GLALGNRVKSRW
+255 GVFLGNRVKSRW
-267 SLSWLLSLILV
+267 SLTWLLTLVLAGYALIWV
-278 GYLLLWIAPTNA
+278 APTNG
-290 VWISIC
+290 VWLAIC
-296 LFIAGV
+296 LFISGV

-309 ILGAAIAS
+309 ILGTAIAG
-317 NLRPGDA
+317 NLKPGDA

-347 IAIDSVSDTSA
+347 IAIDSVSESSA
-358 FLVSVV
+358 FLVSLV
-364 FGVGAI
+364 FGVGAV
-370 LVAIMAVEIM
+370 LVAVMAVDIM
-380 SPARKQDQ
+380 SPARKQEK